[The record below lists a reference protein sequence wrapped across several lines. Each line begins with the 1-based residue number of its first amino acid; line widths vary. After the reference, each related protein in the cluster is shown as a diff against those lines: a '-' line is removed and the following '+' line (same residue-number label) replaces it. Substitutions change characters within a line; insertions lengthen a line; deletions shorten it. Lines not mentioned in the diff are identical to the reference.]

1 MSTARPTLRATHRSV
16 TGKKVAALRRE
27 GSIPAVVYGRGVPS
41 DNLTVDAKEFEA
53 LRRHAGATT
62 LIDLAIDDGKPTPV
76 LVHAVQHHPVTRRPL
91 HVDLYL
97 VRMSEELTIEVQL
110 VADGTAAAVT
120 DLGGTLLHVTE
131 HVRVK
136 ALPDRLPSALHYSI
150 ESLATFDDL
159 VHVSDLAIPDGVTL
173 LTDPGE
179 IVAKVLP
186 PRIEEVEVPAAGE
199 AAEEAAAGEAEG
211 EAAAVASQA
220 APSGEAAVGSD
231 GTERAES

>member
-1 MSTARPTLRATHRSV
+1 MSTARPTLRATSRSV
-16 TGKKVAALRRE
+16 TGKKVAALRHE
-27 GSIPAVVYGRGVPS
+27 GSIPAVVYGRGIPS
-41 DNLTVDAKEFEA
+41 GNLAVDAKEFEA

-62 LIDLAIDDGKPTPV
+62 LIDLAVDGGTPTPV
-76 LVHAVQHHPVTRRPL
+76 LVHGVQQHPVTRRPL

-159 VHVSDLAIPDGVTL
+159 IHVSDLAIPDGVTL

-179 IVAKVLP
+179 ILAKVLP
-186 PRIEEVEVPAAGE
+186 PRIEEVEAP
-199 AAEEAAAGEAEG
+199 AAEEAPEGEATAEG
-211 EAAAVASQA
+211 EAAAGAGQA
-220 APSGEAAVGSD
+220 ASGEAAAERESSD
-231 GTERAES
+231 S